1 MRDGTFGSRFTGR
14 GSFGK
19 LSNIRGAPPRRNI
32 GPNTT
37 VHGEHITL
45 IYLDHAATTPI
56 RSEVRE
62 GMIAVLDGDFGNPSS
77 AHGWGRR
84 AAAHLEK
91 ARERVADTIGADRSE
106 IYFVRGG
113 TESDNMA
120 ILGHAAAVRHQG
132 GTPFAVTS
140 TIEHKAVLG
149 AAAEVANQGGRW
161 STVPVYA
168 DGTLDMDVLD
178 TALASGAT
186 IVSVMTVNNE
196 VGIQLPIADVVER
209 TSAHRAVSHTDAV
222 QALGKVPV
230 SVRDL
235 PVDLL
240 SLTGHKIY
248 GAKGTGV
255 LFVRRGVDIAP
266 LIFGGGQ
273 ERALRPGTEDVAGA
287 VGMSIAVDLAV
298 QEQESESARL
308 RGLRDLLQSQLEGE
322 IPGLRIHG
330 DVPDR
335 APHILNVG
343 IPNVDPEALLAGLDL
358 EGIAASAGSACESG
372 AQTASHVL
380 EALYGRLEGVAA
392 LRFSL
397 GHSTTEDDVIH
408 AAEATLKVLER
419 MPSVETPA

>member
-1 MRDGTFGSRFTGR
+1 M
-14 GSFGK
+14 
-19 LSNIRGAPPRRNI
+19 
-32 GPNTT
+32 
-37 VHGEHITL
+37 
-45 IYLDHAATTPI
+45 
-56 RSEVRE
+56 
-62 GMIAVLDGDFGNPSS
+62 AVLDGDFGNPSS

-84 AAAHLEK
+84 AAARLEE
-91 ARERVADTIGADRSE
+91 AREKVAQAVGADRSE

-120 ILGHAAAVRHQG
+120 ILGHAEAVRGRG
-132 GTPFAVTS
+132 GTPFAVVS
-140 TIEHKAVLG
+140 AIEHKAVLG
-149 AAAEVANQGGRW
+149 AAAEVANRGGRW
-161 STVPVYA
+161 STIPVYP
-168 DGTLDMDVLD
+168 DGTLDMEVLD
-178 TALASGAT
+178 TTLADGAS

-196 VGIQLPIADVVER
+196 VGIHLPIEDVAER
-209 TSAHRAVSHTDAV
+209 TRAHGVVFHTDAV

-230 SVRDL
+230 SVQDI
-235 PVDLL
+235 PIDLL

-255 LFVRRGVDIAP
+255 LFVRRGVEINP

-298 QEQESESARL
+298 QEQESEATRL
-308 RGLRDLLQSQLEGE
+308 RGLRDLLQSRLENG
-322 IPGLRIHG
+322 INGLRIHG
-330 DVPDR
+330 DVATR

-380 EALYGRLEGVAA
+380 QALYGRLEGVAA
-392 LRFSL
+392 LRFSP
-397 GHSTTEDDVIH
+397 GHSTTENDVIR
-408 AAEATLKVLER
+408 AAEATLTVLER
-419 MPSVETPA
+419 MPSVEARA

>member
-1 MRDGTFGSRFTGR
+1 MPS
-14 GSFGK
+14 
-19 LSNIRGAPPRRNI
+19 
-32 GPNTT
+32 
-37 VHGEHITL
+37 

-56 RSEVRE
+56 RPEVRE
-62 GMIAVLDGDFGNPSS
+62 GMMAILDGDFGNPSS
-77 AHGWGRR
+77 AHRWGRR
-84 AAAHLEK
+84 AAARLEE
-91 ARERVADTIGADRSE
+91 ARERVAEAIGADRSE
-106 IYFVRGG
+106 VYFVRGG

-120 ILGHAAAVRHQG
+120 ILGHAGAVRRRG
-132 GTPFAVTS
+132 DAPFAVVS
-140 TIEHKAVLG
+140 AVEHKAVLS
-149 AAAEVANQGGRW
+149 AAAEVGERGGRW

-168 DGTLDMDVLD
+168 DGTLDLD
-178 TALASGAT
+178 ALDMALADGSS

-196 VGIQLPIADVVER
+196 VGIHLPIEAVLER
-209 TSAHRAVSHTDAV
+209 TRAHGAVFHTDAV

-230 SVRDL
+230 SVEDL
-235 PVDLL
+235 PIDLL

-255 LFVRRGVDIAP
+255 LFVRRGVELTP

-298 QEQESESARL
+298 QEQESEADRI
-308 RGLRDLLQSQLEGE
+308 RGLRDLLQSRLESG
-322 IPGLRIHG
+322 IAGLRIHG
-330 DVPDR
+330 DVPNR

-358 EGIAASAGSACESG
+358 EGIAASAGSACDSG

-392 LRFSL
+392 LRFSP
-397 GHSTTEDDVIH
+397 GHATTEDDVIH
-408 AAEATLKVLER
+408 AADATLRVLELIR
-419 MPSVETPA
+419 SVEVRA

>member
-1 MRDGTFGSRFTGR
+1 MS
-14 GSFGK
+14 S
-19 LSNIRGAPPRRNI
+19 
-32 GPNTT
+32 
-37 VHGEHITL
+37 

-56 RSEVRE
+56 RPEVRE
-62 GMIAVLDGDFGNPSS
+62 GMIAILDGDFGNPSS

-84 AAAHLEK
+84 ASARLED
-91 ARERVADTIGADRSE
+91 ARERVAEAIGADRSE

-120 ILGHAAAVRHQG
+120 ILGHAEAVRRQG
-132 GTPFAVTS
+132 GTPFAVVS
-140 TIEHKAVLG
+140 AIEHKAVLA
-149 AAAEVANQGGRW
+149 AAAEVEARGGRW
-161 STVPVYA
+161 TTVPVYA
-168 DGTLDMDVLD
+168 DGTLDMDALD
-178 TALASGAT
+178 TALADGAS

-196 VGIQLPIADVVER
+196 VGIHLPIEDVVER
-209 TSAHRAVSHTDAV
+209 TQAHRVVFHTDAV

-230 SVRDL
+230 SVQDL

-298 QEQESESARL
+298 QEQASEAARL
-308 RGLRDLLQSQLEGE
+308 RGLRDLLQTRLEDG
-322 IPGLRIHG
+322 IAGLRVHG
-330 DVPDR
+330 DVATR

-343 IPNVDPEALLAGLDL
+343 IPNVDPETLLAGLDL

-372 AQTASHVL
+372 AQAASHVL

-392 LRFSL
+392 LRFSP
-397 GHSTTEDDVIH
+397 GHSTTEDDVIR
-408 AAEATLKVLER
+408 ASEATLRVLER
-419 MPSVETPA
+419 MPRVEARA

>member
-1 MRDGTFGSRFTGR
+1 MS
-14 GSFGK
+14 S
-19 LSNIRGAPPRRNI
+19 
-32 GPNTT
+32 
-37 VHGEHITL
+37 

-62 GMIAVLDGDFGNPSS
+62 GMIAILESDFGNPSS
-77 AHGWGRR
+77 THGWGRR
-84 AAAHLEK
+84 AAAHLEN
-91 ARERVADTIGADRSE
+91 ARDRVASSIGADRSE

-113 TESDNMA
+113 TESDNIA
-120 ILGHAAAVRHQG
+120 VLGHAEAVRRQG
-132 GTPFAVTS
+132 GTPFAVVS
-140 TIEHKAVLG
+140 AIEHKAVLG
-149 AAAEVANQGGRW
+149 AAAEVAERGGRW
-161 STVPVYA
+161 NTVPVYA

-178 TALASGAT
+178 TVLGDGAT

-196 VGIQLPIADVVER
+196 VGIHLPIEDVVQR
-209 TSAHRAVSHTDAV
+209 THAHGAVFHTDAV

-230 SVRDL
+230 SVQDL

-240 SLTGHKIY
+240 SLTAHKIY

-255 LFVRRGVDIAP
+255 LFVRRGIDITP

-298 QEQESESARL
+298 QEQESEATRL
-308 RGLRDLLQSQLEGE
+308 RGLRDLLQSRLENS
-322 IPGLRIHG
+322 IAGLRVHG
-330 DVPDR
+330 DVATR

-343 IPNVDPEALLAGLDL
+343 IPNADPEALLAGLDL

-372 AQTASHVL
+372 AQAASHVL

-392 LRFSL
+392 LRFSP
-397 GHSTTEDDVIH
+397 GRSTTEDDVIR
-408 AAEATLKVLER
+408 ASEATLRVLEL
-419 MPSVETPA
+419 MPRVAAQA

>member
-1 MRDGTFGSRFTGR
+1 MS
-14 GSFGK
+14 S
-19 LSNIRGAPPRRNI
+19 
-32 GPNTT
+32 
-37 VHGEHITL
+37 

-62 GMIAVLDGDFGNPSS
+62 GMMAVLDGDFGNPSS

-84 AAAHLEK
+84 AAARLEE
-91 ARERVADTIGADRSE
+91 AREKVAQAVGADRSE

-120 ILGHAAAVRHQG
+120 ILGHAEAVRGRG
-132 GTPFAVTS
+132 GTPFAVVS
-140 TIEHKAVLG
+140 AIEHKAVLG
-149 AAAEVANQGGRW
+149 AAAEVANRGGRW
-161 STVPVYA
+161 STIPVYP
-168 DGTLDMDVLD
+168 DGTLDMEVLD
-178 TALASGAT
+178 TTLADGAS

-196 VGIQLPIADVVER
+196 VGIHLPIEDVAER
-209 TSAHRAVSHTDAV
+209 TRAHGVVFHTDAV

-230 SVRDL
+230 SVQDI
-235 PVDLL
+235 PIDLL

-255 LFVRRGVDIAP
+255 LFVRRGVEINP

-298 QEQESESARL
+298 QEQESEATRL
-308 RGLRDLLQSQLEGE
+308 RGLRDLLQSRLENG
-322 IPGLRIHG
+322 INGLRIHG
-330 DVPDR
+330 DVATR

-380 EALYGRLEGVAA
+380 KALYGRLEGVAA
-392 LRFSL
+392 LRFSP
-397 GHSTTEDDVIH
+397 GHSTTENDVIR
-408 AAEATLKVLER
+408 AAEATLTVLER
-419 MPSVETPA
+419 MPSEARA

>member
-1 MRDGTFGSRFTGR
+1 MPS
-14 GSFGK
+14 
-19 LSNIRGAPPRRNI
+19 
-32 GPNTT
+32 
-37 VHGEHITL
+37 

-56 RSEVRE
+56 RPEVRE
-62 GMIAVLDGDFGNPSS
+62 GMMAILDGDFGNPSS
-77 AHGWGRR
+77 AHRWGRR
-84 AAAHLEK
+84 AAARLEE
-91 ARERVADTIGADRSE
+91 ARERVAEAIGADRSE
-106 IYFVRGG
+106 VYFVRGG

-120 ILGHAAAVRHQG
+120 ILGHAGAVRRRG
-132 GTPFAVTS
+132 DAPFAVVS
-140 TIEHKAVLG
+140 AVEHKAVLS
-149 AAAEVANQGGRW
+149 AAAEVGERGGRW

-168 DGTLDMDVLD
+168 DGTLDLD
-178 TALASGAT
+178 ALDMALADGAS

-196 VGIQLPIADVVER
+196 VGIHLLIEAVLER
-209 TSAHRAVSHTDAV
+209 TRAHGAVFHTDAV

-230 SVRDL
+230 SVEDL
-235 PVDLL
+235 PIDLL

-255 LFVRRGVDIAP
+255 LFVRRGVELTP

-298 QEQESESARL
+298 QEQESEADRI
-308 RGLRDLLQSQLEGE
+308 RGLRDLLQSRLESG
-322 IPGLRIHG
+322 IAGLRIHG
-330 DVPDR
+330 DVPNR

-358 EGIAASAGSACESG
+358 EGIAASAGSACDSG

-392 LRFSL
+392 LRFSP
-397 GHSTTEDDVIH
+397 GHATTEDDVIH
-408 AAEATLKVLER
+408 AADATLRVLELIR
-419 MPSVETPA
+419 SVEVRA

>member
-1 MRDGTFGSRFTGR
+1 MS
-14 GSFGK
+14 S
-19 LSNIRGAPPRRNI
+19 
-32 GPNTT
+32 
-37 VHGEHITL
+37 

-84 AAAHLEK
+84 AAARLEE
-91 ARERVADTIGADRSE
+91 ARERVAEAIGADRSE

-120 ILGHAAAVRHQG
+120 VLGHAEAVRGQG
-132 GTPFAVTS
+132 GTPFAVVS
-140 TIEHKAVLG
+140 AIEHKAVLG
-149 AAAEVANQGGRW
+149 AAAEVANRGGRW
-161 STVPVYA
+161 STIPVYS

-178 TALASGAT
+178 TTIADGAS

-196 VGIQLPIADVVER
+196 VGIHLPIEDVAER
-209 TSAHRAVSHTDAV
+209 TRAHGVVFHTDAV

-230 SVRDL
+230 SVQDI
-235 PVDLL
+235 PIDLL

-255 LFVRRGVDIAP
+255 LFVRRGVEINP

-298 QEQESESARL
+298 QEQESEAARL
-308 RGLRDLLQSQLEGE
+308 RGLRDLLQSRLENG
-322 IPGLRIHG
+322 INGLRIHG
-330 DVPDR
+330 DVATR

-392 LRFSL
+392 LRFSP
-397 GHSTTEDDVIH
+397 GHSTTEDDVIR
-408 AAEATLKVLER
+408 AAEATLTVLER
-419 MPSVETPA
+419 MPSVEARA

>member
-1 MRDGTFGSRFTGR
+1 MPS
-14 GSFGK
+14 
-19 LSNIRGAPPRRNI
+19 
-32 GPNTT
+32 
-37 VHGEHITL
+37 

-56 RSEVRE
+56 RSEVRDE
-62 GMIAVLDGDFGNPSS
+62 MIAILDGDFGNPSS

-84 AAAHLEK
+84 AAARLEE
-91 ARERVADTIGADRSE
+91 ARERVAGAIGADRNE
-106 IYFVRGG
+106 VYFVRGG

-120 ILGHAAAVRHQG
+120 ILGHADAMRRRG
-132 GTPFAVTS
+132 DPPFAVVS
-140 TIEHKAVLG
+140 AVEHKAVMS
-149 AAAEVANQGGRW
+149 AAAEVGERGGRW
-161 STVPVYA
+161 STVPVYP
-168 DGTLDMDVLD
+168 DGTLDLDALD
-178 TALASGAT
+178 TALADGAS

-196 VGIQLPIADVVER
+196 VGIHLPIEAVMER
-209 TSAHRAVSHTDAV
+209 TRAHGAVFHTDAV

-230 SVRDL
+230 TVEDL
-235 PVDLL
+235 PIDLL

-255 LFVRRGVDIAP
+255 LFVRRGVDLTP

-298 QEQESESARL
+298 QEQESEADRI
-308 RGLRDLLQSQLEGE
+308 RGLRDLLQSRLESG
-322 IPGLRIHG
+322 IAGLRVHG
-330 DVPDR
+330 NVPNR

-358 EGIAASAGSACESG
+358 EGIAASAGSACDSG

-392 LRFSL
+392 LRFSP
-397 GHSTTEDDVIH
+397 GHTTTEDDVIH
-408 AAEATLKVLER
+408 AAEATLRVLELIG
-419 MPSVETPA
+419 SVEARA

>member
-1 MRDGTFGSRFTGR
+1 MS
-14 GSFGK
+14 S
-19 LSNIRGAPPRRNI
+19 
-32 GPNTT
+32 
-37 VHGEHITL
+37 

-62 GMIAVLDGDFGNPSS
+62 GMIAILEGDFGNPSS

-84 AAAHLEK
+84 AAAHLEE
-91 ARERVADTIGADRSE
+91 ARERVAEAIGADRSE

-120 ILGHAAAVRHQG
+120 ILGHAEALRRQG
-132 GTPFAVTS
+132 GTPFVIVSAV
-140 TIEHKAVLG
+140 EHKAVLG
-149 AAAEVANQGGRW
+149 AAAEVGERGGRC
-161 STVPVYA
+161 STIPVYA
-168 DGTLDMDVLD
+168 DGTLDMDALD
-178 TALASGAT
+178 TALADGAS

-196 VGIQLPIADVVER
+196 VGIHLPINAVAER
-209 TSAHRAVSHTDAV
+209 TRAHGAVFHTDAV

-230 SVRDL
+230 SVEDL

-255 LFVRRGVDIAP
+255 LFVRRGVDITP

-298 QEQESESARL
+298 QEQEAEADRL
-308 RGLRDLLQSQLEGE
+308 RGLRDLLQSRLENC
-322 IPGLRIHG
+322 ITGLRVHG
-330 DVPDR
+330 DVPAR

-372 AQTASHVL
+372 AQEASHVL
-380 EALYGRLEGVAA
+380 EALYGRLEGVAT
-392 LRFSL
+392 LRFSP
-397 GHSTTEDDVIH
+397 GHSTTEDDVIR
-408 AAEATLKVLER
+408 AADATLRVLER
-419 MPSVETPA
+419 MPCVEARA

>member
-1 MRDGTFGSRFTGR
+1 MPS
-14 GSFGK
+14 
-19 LSNIRGAPPRRNI
+19 
-32 GPNTT
+32 
-37 VHGEHITL
+37 

-56 RSEVRE
+56 RPEVRE
-62 GMIAVLDGDFGNPSS
+62 GMMAILDGDFGNPSS
-77 AHGWGRR
+77 AHRWGRR
-84 AAAHLEK
+84 AAARLEE
-91 ARERVADTIGADRSE
+91 ARERVAEAIGADRSE
-106 IYFVRGG
+106 VYFVRGG

-120 ILGHAAAVRHQG
+120 ILGHAGAVRRRG
-132 GTPFAVTS
+132 DAPFAVVS
-140 TIEHKAVLG
+140 AVEHKAVLS
-149 AAAEVANQGGRW
+149 AAHEVGERGGRW

-168 DGTLDMDVLD
+168 DGTLDLD
-178 TALASGAT
+178 ALDMALADGAS

-196 VGIQLPIADVVER
+196 VGIHLPIEAVLER
-209 TSAHRAVSHTDAV
+209 TRAHGAVFHTDAV

-230 SVRDL
+230 SVEDL
-235 PVDLL
+235 PIDLL

-255 LFVRRGVDIAP
+255 LFVRRGVELTP

-298 QEQESESARL
+298 QEQESEADRI
-308 RGLRDLLQSQLEGE
+308 RGLRDLLQSRLESG
-322 IPGLRIHG
+322 IAGLRIHG
-330 DVPDR
+330 DVPNR

-358 EGIAASAGSACESG
+358 EGIAASAGSACDSG

-392 LRFSL
+392 LRFSP
-397 GHSTTEDDVIH
+397 GHATTEDDVIH
-408 AAEATLKVLER
+408 AADATLRVLELIR
-419 MPSVETPA
+419 SVEVRV